1 MSVVVLPHDPAW
13 IDAYAAE
20 ASLLESAFADNV
32 CAVHHIGST
41 AIPSVVA
48 KPVID
53 ILIIVRVL
61 ELVEAGA
68 QAMRQL
74 GYQVMGEF
82 GIPGRRYFRK
92 DNSAGTRTHHVHVYA
107 VGNSEI
113 QRHLNFRDYLIAHPQ
128 RAAEYSQL
136 KLQLVEQN
144 ERLGQNYQ
152 DGKTEFVQQT
162 DALAATWR
170 RT

>member
-20 ASLLESAFADNV
+20 TSLLKLAIGDNV
-32 CAVHHIGST
+32 CAVHHVGST
-41 AIPSVVA
+41 AIPTVVA

-53 ILIIVRVL
+53 ILVVVRDL
-61 ELVEAGA
+61 ELTDANA
-68 QAMRQL
+68 PAMRQL
-74 GYQVMGEF
+74 GYQIMGDF

-92 DNSAGTRTHHVHVYA
+92 DNSAGIRTHHVHVYA

-128 RAAEYSQL
+128 RAAEYSRL
-136 KLQLVEQN
+136 KLQLIEENQ
-144 ERLGQNYQ
+144 RIGKNYQ
-152 DGKTEFVQQT
+152 EGKADFIRHVET
-162 DALAATWR
+162 LANQWR
-170 RT
+170 KI